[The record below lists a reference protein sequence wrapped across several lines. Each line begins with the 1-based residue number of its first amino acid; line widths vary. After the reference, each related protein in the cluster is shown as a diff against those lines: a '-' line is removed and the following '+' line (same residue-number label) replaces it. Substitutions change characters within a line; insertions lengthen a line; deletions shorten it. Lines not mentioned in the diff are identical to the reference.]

1 MTLTDATV
9 RWFQDRRGIDRATL
23 EAFGVQSEDEGVT
36 LPYPDGAVK
45 HRKTLEK
52 VDGKH
57 KMWFDPRT
65 PDSRQRLFIPPNFS
79 SAGKWKIVW
88 EGESDTMACWQNAPD
103 EAKPHIAG
111 IGGAAAFGPKGL
123 TDEAIQEYFGDAEL
137 VFFVMDNEDPYE
149 GNEAYETVQRAKKQI
164 TQRLGRKA
172 RFVELPGSAQDG
184 CEFWLAGFD
193 WAAFRILLDD
203 AKKVTYNFRAIDFSK
218 ERPVREW
225 LVDGFL
231 SKGEIAMFSGD
242 GGSGKSLL
250 LQDLAIHMITGKDEW
265 LGMKLAGQKV
275 MIIDQENPEDEV
287 WERLFALGMTK
298 ESTDNLRYVWYQHVL
313 LDDPDQVRK
322 LYEDVANFGPDLLTL
337 DSMSRMHLSN
347 ENANEEM
354 NPLINDAIFPLAR
367 TLGTTV
373 AMIHHV
379 RKDGRTRGATAIRN
393 AVDITYDVALT
404 EDKKQ
409 QIVTPDKQ
417 RSITAWG
424 HALYLTQ
431 RTDDEG
437 KVRITTELEDLP
449 L

>member
-1 MTLTDATV
+1 
-9 RWFQDRRGIDRATL
+9 
-23 EAFGVQSEDEGVT
+23 
-36 LPYPDGAVK
+36 
-45 HRKTLEK
+45 
-52 VDGKH
+52 
-57 KMWFDPRT
+57 
-65 PDSRQRLFIPPNFS
+65 
-79 SAGKWKIVW
+79 
-88 EGESDTMACWQNAPD
+88 
-103 EAKPHIAG
+103 
-111 IGGAAAFGPKGL
+111 
-123 TDEAIQEYFGDAEL
+123 
-137 VFFVMDNEDPYE
+137 
-149 GNEAYETVQRAKKQI
+149 
-164 TQRLGRKA
+164 
-172 RFVELPGSAQDG
+172 
-184 CEFWLAGFD
+184 
-193 WAAFRILLDD
+193 
-203 AKKVTYNFRAIDFSK
+203 
-218 ERPVREW
+218 
-225 LVDGFL
+225 
-231 SKGEIAMFSGD
+231 
-242 GGSGKSLL
+242 
-250 LQDLAIHMITGKDEW
+250 
-265 LGMKLAGQKV
+265 
-275 MIIDQENPEDEV
+275 
-287 WERLFALGMTK
+287 
-298 ESTDNLRYVWYQHVL
+298 VL